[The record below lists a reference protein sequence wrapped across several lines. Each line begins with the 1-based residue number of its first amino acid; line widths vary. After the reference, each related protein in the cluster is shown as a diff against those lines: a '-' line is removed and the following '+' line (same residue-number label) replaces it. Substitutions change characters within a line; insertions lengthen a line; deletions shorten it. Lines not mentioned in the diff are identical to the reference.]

1 MYLKLEILEQMK
13 NTFLLNK
20 MFFNSFH
27 RVHLKHWKPRSI
39 FNLDN
44 GLIMSNFA
52 FSTHKSAEQKNV
64 KIRNS
69 ICTSCKR
76 ELWIRAGWA
85 SIYKEKKVLMY
96 FMTVDSHLMGQSLK
110 GKNIW
115 YTQSPMYNAPTK
127 RVVHCLTPYKDL
139 VVHYNIHKS
148 MLSRIFCSAQDNYSH
163 L

>member
-1 MYLKLEILEQMK
+1 MLKLETQFALAVKGNFEYE
-13 NTFLLNK
+13 LG
-20 MFFNSFH
+20 
-27 RVHLKHWKPRSI
+27 
-39 FNLDN
+39 
-44 GLIMSNFA
+44 GLQF
-52 FSTHKSAEQKNV
+52 TE
-64 KIRNS
+64 R
-69 ICTSCKR
+69 
-76 ELWIRAGWA
+76 
-85 SIYKEKKVLMY
+85 KKVLMY